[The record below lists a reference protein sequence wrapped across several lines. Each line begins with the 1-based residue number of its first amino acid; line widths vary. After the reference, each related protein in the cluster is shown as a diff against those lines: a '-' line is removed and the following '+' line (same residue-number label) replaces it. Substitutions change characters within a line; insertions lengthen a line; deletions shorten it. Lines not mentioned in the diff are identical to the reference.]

1 MRERDDLDVDG
12 RVVDAEHLD
21 TDLPVLAVPALLR
34 ALVAEVRRDVPDLPR
49 RDRLVLRERA
59 RDRRGAVGAQ
69 REVPA
74 ALVGEV
80 VHLLAHGVG
89 ARAELLHDLDVLE
102 DRRDEHPEAGAAGPH
117 RERGDERLPAVGLG
131 REHVVR
137 AVGRAK
143 DVSVAGHARSC

>member
-1 MRERDDLDVDG
+1 M
-12 RVVDAEHLD
+12 
-21 TDLPVLAVPALLR
+21 
-34 ALVAEVRRDVPDLPR
+34 
-49 RDRLVLRERA
+49 LRERA

-69 REVPA
+69 RELPA

-80 VHLLAHGVG
+80 VHLLAHDVG
-89 ARAELLHDLDVLE
+89 GRAELLHDLDVLE
-102 DRRDEHPEAGAAGPH
+102 DRRDEQAEAGAAGPR

-137 AVGRAK
+137 AVRRAK